1 MGFAVLRDCPE
12 LSPRRSRRYTK
23 FAMSGR
29 SIRLALRALDA
40 CSRRLG
46 VQPPQLAA
54 HLRTGRRGEEEAYFY
69 LRRLGYVIV
78 AHNYRTPRLRG
89 DLDLVAWDGEVL
101 CFVEVKTRSS
111 RAVKPAEAAVD
122 EDKRDELRRMAR
134 HYRRRVTR
142 AGQQPPVCRFDIVSV
157 YQESENAPAEMT
169 LFKNAFSWS

>member
-1 MGFAVLRDCPE
+1 M
-12 LSPRRSRRYTK
+12 SPRRSRSYTK
-23 FAMSGR
+23 FAMSGL

-46 VQPPQLAA
+46 VQPPPQAA
-54 HLRTGRRGEEEAYFY
+54 HLQTGRRGEEEAYFY

-78 AHNYRTPRLRG
+78 ARDYRTPRLRG
-89 DLDLVAWDGEVL
+89 DLDLVAWDGEML

-122 EDKRDELRRMAR
+122 EDKRDELRRVAR
-134 HYRRRVTR
+134 DYWRRLSR
-142 AGQQPPVCRFDIVSV
+142 AGKQPPACRFDIVSV
-157 YQESENAPAEMT
+157 YQENENAPAEMT